1 MVKTRHE
8 SFAGASTLHPA
19 VSNLGQAEFA
29 RAKPG
34 WIHPHDH
41 DERWEMCMIHS
52 GQVHWWVEDEVYL
65 LGPGQIFITR
75 PHERHG
81 EKDSFLAV
89 TRVTW
94 IIFSLEAI
102 SRDPYWAQFSEVF
115 AASGL
120 RCVEANSDMESHFDD
135 ILKAHR
141 QPLPH
146 GALLTSVLM
155 QRLLLAIHE
164 QHKNGDNN
172 HFSPGIGSIVEHL
185 DTHPD
190 ETLDMQSLAHRAGLS
205 LSVFHRRFRQETG
218 FSPNNYRVRARIRS
232 AQDLLIEGQSVT
244 EVAMALGFPS
254 SQYFAS
260 VFRKYTGLS
269 PSAWQVRR
277 LTGESSKEPVP

>member
-1 MVKTRHE
+1 MAKTRHE
-8 SFAGASTLHPA
+8 SFMGANILHPA
-19 VSNLGQAEFA
+19 LSHLGQAEFE

-41 DERWEMCMIHS
+41 DDYWEICMIHS
-52 GQVHWWVEDEVYL
+52 GQVHWWVEDEVFL
-65 LGPGQIFITR
+65 LGPGQIFVTR

-94 IIFSLEAI
+94 IIFRLETLTLD
-102 SRDPYWAQFSEVF
+102 SFWSQFSKDF
-115 AASGL
+115 ASSGL
-120 RCVEANSDMESHFDD
+120 RCVEANPAMESHFED
-135 ILKAHR
+135 ILRVHR
-141 QPLPH
+141 QPTPH
-146 GALLTSVLM
+146 SALMISVLM

-164 QHKNGDNN
+164 QQKSGDKS
-172 HFSPGIGSIVEHL
+172 HFSPAIRGLVEHL

-190 ETLDMQSLAHRAGLS
+190 EPLNMQSLAQKAGLS
-205 LSVFHRRFRQETG
+205 LSVFHRRFRSETG

-232 AQDLLIEGQSVT
+232 AQNLLIAGKSVT
-244 EVAMALGFPS
+244 EVALAMGFPS

-269 PSAWQVRR
+269 PSEWQQ
-277 LTGESSKEPVP
+277 KA